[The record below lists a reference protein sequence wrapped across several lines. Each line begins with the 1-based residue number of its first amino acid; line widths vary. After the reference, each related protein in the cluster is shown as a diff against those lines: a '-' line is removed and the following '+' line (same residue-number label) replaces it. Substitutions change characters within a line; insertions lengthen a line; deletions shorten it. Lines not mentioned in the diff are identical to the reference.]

1 MTDGF
6 ALQSNRLCSTV
17 PTQVA
22 ALSKG
27 MEEWW
32 VTTGNLIG
40 SQCPVDTGGDDE
52 VRFDIDNPGFDSL
65 TSAMIVAVTLV
76 SMATVVGVAALL
88 YWLLLR
94 IRRCKCLAALFN
106 YPESVEGSEGPDES
120 MLASEYAHEYFE
132 LSAGHW
138 DESITL
144 SDDGSHADTDLQEQ
158 LDPLYVG
165 HFITAN
171 TIHPHHNFHQR
182 HFRTPT
188 RAKTVRRLPP
198 TNYPPHTTATSHRY
212 SSWMNS
218 SAQLWV
224 LDERLRVVVW
234 SRGLTRIC
242 GFDPSA
248 GTPLASFPFVSDE
261 KRARM
266 IRSLKRLDPR
276 KEPMLPVYALVSLR
290 N

>member
-40 SQCPVDTGGDDE
+40 SQCPVDTGGADE
-52 VRFDIDNPGFDSL
+52 VRFDSDNPGFDSL

-76 SMATVVGVAALL
+76 SMATLAGVAALL
-88 YWLLLR
+88 YWLLR

-120 MLASEYAHEYFE
+120 MLASEYTHEYFE

-138 DESITL
+138 DDSITL
-144 SDDGSHADTDLQEQ
+144 SDDGSHADTELQEQ

-165 HFITAN
+165 HFITAT
-171 TIHPHHNFHQR
+171 TIQPHHNLHQR
-182 HFRTPT
+182 HFRSPT
-188 RAKTVRRLPP
+188 RAKTVRLLPP
-198 TNYPPHTTATSHRY
+198 TNHPTPPPLPIGTAH
-212 SSWMNS
+212 
-218 SAQLWV
+218 
-224 LDERLRVVVW
+224 
-234 SRGLTRIC
+234 G
-242 GFDPSA
+242 
-248 GTPLASFPFVSDE
+248 
-261 KRARM
+261 
-266 IRSLKRLDPR
+266 
-276 KEPMLPVYALVSLR
+276 
-290 N
+290 